1 LQKIEVSP
9 TQACF
14 PAAAQAAVLR
24 RETEGRKPETVHLLT
39 SLEPHQL
46 SASAWLARQRQAW
59 GIENGLH
66 QRLDIS
72 ADEDRS
78 RVRDR
83 NAIWVMGMLRR
94 FSISLMMEWKSRA
107 PSRKHKSQR
116 DFYEEMSR
124 DYQRKA
130 FNLVN
135 AANPTI

>member
-1 LQKIEVSP
+1 MTP
-9 TQACF
+9 TGVCF

-24 RETEGRKPETVHLLT
+24 REIEGRKPETVHLLT
-39 SLEPHQL
+39 SLTPDRL
-46 SASAWLARQRQAW
+46 SAAQWLTRQRQAW

-66 QRLDIS
+66 QRLDVS

-78 RVRDR
+78 RIRDR
-83 NAIWVMGMLRR
+83 NAIWVMGMFRR
-94 FSISLMMEWKSRA
+94 LAVSLMMEWKSRD
-107 PSRKHKSQR
+107 PGRKRKSQR

-135 AANPTI
+135 AAKPTI